1 MRLTAWGFW
10 IPVAPLVG
18 ARGLKLHDDGRR
30 AKRAHVAPLVGAR
43 GLNPPSRVFG
53 SSRFGRAPRGG
64 AWIETAFPRE
74 ASLPRP
80 VAPLVGARGLKP
92 RICRP
97 SIPAGSR
104 PLRGGAWIETP
115 ALQLRSQFALS
126 RPSWGRVD

>member
-43 GLNPPSRVFG
+43 GLKHYEPWPMPSTG
-53 SSRFGRAPRGG
+53 SRAPRGG
-64 AWIETAFPRE
+64 AWIET
-74 ASLPRP
+74 SLQGIWQQS
-80 VAPLVGARGLKP
+80 L
-92 RICRP
+92 
-97 SIPAGSR
+97 
-104 PLRGGAWIETP
+104 W
-115 ALQLRSQFALS
+115 S